1 MTLFFLVGN
10 DFVKEYLKELNKKQ
24 YKVMNGNNLY
34 ITDEVGN
41 PVMDISQSDEDISP
55 KKYLDDLENISQN
68 GQWII
73 VYDNSSKHFESYD
86 FKDIDQYLQFVNTYN

>member
-10 DFVKEYLKELNKKQ
+10 DFVKEYRKELNKKQ
-24 YKVMNGNNLY
+24 YKVMNGNDLY

-55 KKYLDDLENISQN
+55 KKYLDDLENIRQN

-73 VYDNSSKHFESYD
+73 VYNNSSKHFESYD

>member
-10 DFVKEYLKELNKKQ
+10 DFVKKYRKELNKKQ

-55 KKYLDDLENISQN
+55 KKYLDDLENIRQN

-73 VYDNSSKHFESYD
+73 VYKNSSKHFESYD